1 VARTATKKSAGSR
14 HTGSR
19 PDLPSSK
26 SGTNRNRSLADIEFD
41 HILDNA
47 GHGLRIIKKDFTVCQ
62 INRIFAEM
70 SGVTNEEAVGKK
82 CWQVFR
88 GPFCQTPDCRLK
100 RIIHGEE
107 FLKDEIVRTGL
118 DGKTIPCAVTAS
130 ALHTPDDGLFGIAE
144 TFRDISDYK
153 QLQTSIQESEERYRA
168 LIELGTKIGEAVV
181 LLQ

>member
-1 VARTATKKSAGSR
+1 MVRTDIKQY
-14 HTGSR
+14 TGSQRTDSRIKLLANKSLPRR
-19 PDLPSSK
+19 P
-26 SGTNRNRSLADIEFD
+26 RNLDGIEFD